1 MLTRA
6 ASAAS
11 SKGKAF
17 SIVTVEPSPTI
28 IALSRSASAARMLRH
43 RERRRKGLRFLGIEL
58 REREIEALIR
68 RGRLHPDHRA
78 NPAALRQALYGFLD
92 QYE

>member
-1 MLTRA
+1 MDQDPGTAEL
-6 ASAAS
+6 
-11 SKGKAF
+11 
-17 SIVTVEPSPTI
+17 SPATKQ
-28 IALSRSASAARMLRH
+28 LSRSTSAVRMLRH

-78 NPAALRQALYGFLD
+78 NSAAVRKALYGFLD
-92 QYE
+92 QYLE

>member
-1 MLTRA
+1 MEHDPA
-6 ASAAS
+6 
-11 SKGKAF
+11 
-17 SIVTVEPSPTI
+17 TVELSP
-28 IALSRSASAARMLRH
+28 APKELSRSASAARMLRH

-78 NPAALRQALYGFLD
+78 NSAAVRQALYGFLD
-92 QYE
+92 QYLE